1 MDVNTTF
8 LLDIKLNYMYIQIEG
23 MQDLAC
29 SYVNLNLCIYGRGLN
44 AFLAVL
50 IQKLKY
56 YSQDILKR
64 NQSQCRVL
72 FRIPRC
78 FPHLTLALC
87 VCFDFP
93 TDSLTE
99 QDNK

>member
-1 MDVNTTF
+1 MEVNTIF
-8 LLDIKLNYMYIQIEG
+8 HLDIKLSSTYIQIGG
-23 MQDLAC
+23 MQHPAC
-29 SYVNLNLCIYGRGLN
+29 LYFNLNLCIYDRGLN

-78 FPHLTLALC
+78 FPHLTPALC
-87 VCFDFP
+87 ICFDFP
-93 TDSLTE
+93 TDSLIG
-99 QDNK
+99 

>member
-1 MDVNTTF
+1 MEVNTIF
-8 LLDIKLNYMYIQIEG
+8 HLDMYIKLSSIYIQIEG
-23 MQDLAC
+23 MQHLAC
-29 SYVNLNLCIYGRGLN
+29 LYLNLNLCIYGRGLN

-56 YSQDILKR
+56 YSQDISIH

-78 FPHLTLALC
+78 FPHLTPALC
-87 VCFDFP
+87 ICFDFP
-93 TDSLTE
+93 IDSLIE
-99 QDNK
+99 